1 MQENILDL
9 TLNANT
15 SLNPAPICVF
25 GNLMWRHIVYRL
37 GPNQKYYTF
46 ALILLI
52 RIVMLSKTYWTKCI
66 NYKNSHMKSHSVN
79 PSGSIAKPEA
89 SSQFPNPESQIVNR
103 RIRQFP
109 RRRAGRTRK
118 TSSNP

>member
-66 NYKNSHMKSHSVN
+66 NYKYSHMKSHSVN
-79 PSGSIAKPEA
+79 PLVSTA
-89 SSQFPNPESQIVNR
+89 NPESR
-103 RIRQFP
+103 SLFP
-109 RRRAGRTRK
+109 IPK
-118 TSSNP
+118 P